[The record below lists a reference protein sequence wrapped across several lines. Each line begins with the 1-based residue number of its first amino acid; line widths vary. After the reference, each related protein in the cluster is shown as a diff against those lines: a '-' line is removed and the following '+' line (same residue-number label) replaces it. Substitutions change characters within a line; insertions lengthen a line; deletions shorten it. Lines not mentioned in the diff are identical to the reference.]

1 MALSYDLLSQF
12 AKVTND
18 QNQKE
23 KKTKTYGEIVR
34 VGNQNFVRLDGSEIL
49 TPYERTVTVKEG
61 DRVVVN
67 IENHNATITGNM
79 SDPSFSSSEGTSM
92 NGKINEFDVIIS
104 HKIKTDE
111 IEAITGYFEQIFA
124 TLGEFDELT
133 AIKAQI
139 EELKARYINVDHLN
153 AKDIEAINA
162 EIDRLKAETIN
173 VGILTADQIDAING
187 QFENIKSYNAEFVY
201 VSAEVLEAINAKI
214 KLLDVESLDAK
225 YAKIDFANITEAAIK
240 KLKTDFADI
249 DLANITVAAIDNL
262 VAKMVEID
270 FATINEATI
279 NSLKNKYA
287 NIDFANIGEAAIRKI
302 FADSGIIKDL
312 VVQDGTIVTGE
323 LVGVTIKGDLIEGNT
338 IVADKLVVRGEDG
351 LFYKLNTDGI
361 KTEAE
366 QTEYNS
372 LNGSVI
378 TAKSITAEKISVT
391 DLVAFDATI
400 GGFNITESSIYSG
413 VKESVK
419 NTTRGIYFDRDG
431 QFAVGDGQHFM
442 RYFHD
447 EETDTYKLE
456 ITADSILFDTGN
468 KTIKEVIDNINKEI
482 EESKKLVELSIK
494 SVVTQYSKNADSINP
509 PTSGWSTSTPV
520 WEDGKYI
527 WSKTIITY
535 NNDTTKESSPVCITG
550 NTGAPGLDGAQGPR
564 GEQGIPGPKGD
575 PGQDGSSGADGKT
588 SYFHIKYSSKANP
601 TLPSEISDTPND
613 YIGTYVDFIQND
625 ATEPSKYTWYR
636 FKGLQGADGK
646 QGIPGTNG
654 TNGQTSY
661 LHIAYADNQFG
672 TEGFTTTDATNKSYI
687 GQYTDFNLTDSTD
700 PSDYHWM
707 RFRGDPGAQGLQ
719 GEQGIPGTP
728 GTNGKTTYFH
738 IKYSAVA
745 NPTFSDQISEIP
757 NKYIGTY
764 VDFTQSDSTDP
775 TKYTWTQFQGN
786 DGAQG
791 PKGDQGIPG
800 VNGINGQ
807 TSYLHIAYADNSEG
821 SLNFSTTNST
831 NKKYIGT
838 YVDFIQADST
848 IPSDYNWSKIIGN
861 DGKGIKT
868 MTEQYYLSSSNT
880 SCTSGSWSTSIPAW
894 SKGRY
899 IWMRLKIEWTYDGST
914 VYSTTYTNPYLA
926 EALNNANEEIDN
938 INNQINKW
946 IQYVDTYYTHSATND
961 MTVNEWSLTKPLN
974 INDEYIWVKNIIHYS
989 DDTISESL
997 PLCINIPS
1005 QENEPSVS
1013 LITQSETEYNFVKDG
1028 EWYKNTNQQQ
1038 NSTTCKSTFRIT
1050 TNSDGKRLNVEFDC
1064 DSEINFD
1071 YLTINGVSQKGNTYG
1086 NQIISLNNGVTDII
1100 ITYSKDGSQS
1110 NGTDTGRVRFSF
1122 APKQLT
1128 NLENQYYLSND
1139 PVTASGGSW
1148 VSVMPVLN
1156 NPELYLWKRERMTW
1170 HDSTVTY
1177 GDHYLVGGLY
1187 VNISQTLRDIEKS
1200 LNTTFG
1206 TTSNGWEMAF
1216 EVLTQN
1222 VNNIGRY
1229 IRFENGH
1236 IILGED
1242 GNAVTLKIEN
1252 DIIGFY
1258 QWGKRVAYLS
1268 NGSLQVTEAYIGTQL
1283 NLGNFAFVPGKSGN
1297 LTFKKVVN

>member
-12 AKVTND
+12 AKITND

-79 SDPSFSSSEGTSM
+79 SDPSFSSSEGSSM
-92 NGKINEFDVIIS
+92 NGKINEFDIIIS

-124 TLGEFDELT
+124 TLGEFDELK

-139 EELKARYINVDHLN
+139 EQLKAEYIEAGHLN

-173 VGILTADQIDAING
+173 TGILTADQIEAING
-187 QFENIKSYNAEFVY
+187 QFESLKAYNADFVY

-225 YAKIDFANITEAAIK
+225 YAKIDLANITEAAIK

-249 DLANITVAAIDNL
+249 DLANISVAAIDNL

-270 FATINEATI
+270 FAEINEATI
-279 NSLKNKYA
+279 KSLEAKYA

-312 VVQDGTIVTGE
+312 VIQDGAIVTGE

-338 IVADKLVVRGEDG
+338 IVADKLVVKGEDG
-351 LFYKLNTDGI
+351 LFYKLNTDGVS
-361 KTEAE
+361 TSAE

-378 TAKSITAEKISVT
+378 TAKSVTAEKISVT

-413 VKESVK
+413 VKNSVK

-431 QFAVGDGQHFM
+431 QFAVGDGLHFM

-468 KTIKEVIDNINKEI
+468 KTIKEVIDNIEKEI
-482 EESKKLVELSIK
+482 EESKKVVELSIK
-494 SVVTQYSKNADSINP
+494 SVITQYAKNSDSTTAP
-509 PTSGWSTSTPV
+509 DSGWSTSTPK

-527 WSKTIITY
+527 WSKTIVTY

-550 NTGAPGLDGAQGPR
+550 ATGAPGLQGIQGPR

-575 PGQDGSSGADGKT
+575 AGQDGSSGQDGQT

-601 TLPSEISDTPND
+601 TLPSEISDTPNT
-613 YIGTYVDFIQND
+613 YIGTYVDFIKND

-636 FKGLQGADGK
+636 FQGLQGADGQ

-687 GQYTDFNLTDSTD
+687 GQYTDFNLSDSTD

-738 IKYSAVA
+738 VKYSAVA
-745 NPTFSDQISEIP
+745 NPISSDQISEIP

-764 VDFTQSDSTDP
+764 VDFTQADSTDP
-775 TKYTWTQFQGN
+775 TKYTWT
-786 DGAQG
+786 
-791 PKGDQGIPG
+791 
-800 VNGINGQ
+800 
-807 TSYLHIAYADNSEG
+807 
-821 SLNFSTTNST
+821 
-831 NKKYIGT
+831 
-838 YVDFIQADST
+838 
-848 IPSDYNWSKIIGN
+848 KIIGS
-861 DGKGIKT
+861 DGKGIKS

-880 SCTSGSWSTSIPAW
+880 SCTGGSWGTAIPTW

-899 IWMRLKIEWTYDGST
+899 IWMRLKIEWTYDGTS
-914 VYSTTYTNPYLA
+914 VYSTTYTSPYLA
-926 EALNNANEEIDN
+926 EALNNANEEIDI
-938 INNQINKW
+938 INGQINKW
-946 IQYVDTYYTHSATND
+946 IKHVDAYYYYSESD
-961 MTVNEWSLTKPLN
+961 SLPISPEWTLTKPMG
-974 INDEYIWVKNIIHYS
+974 EGKKYVWVKNIIIYS
-989 DDTISESL
+989 DDTISEMQPIKIYTPRTEVVL
-997 PLCINIPS
+997 DPTM
-1005 QENEPSVS
+1005 V
-1013 LITQSETEYNFVKDG
+1013 TQSETSYNFSYSSG
-1028 EWYKNTNQQQ
+1028 WYLNTNQQQ
-1038 NSTTCKSTFRIT
+1038 NSTTCKSDFQFIL
-1050 TNSDGKRLNVEFDC
+1050 DEPVDILVEYEQ
-1064 DSEINFD
+1064 DSELNYD
-1071 YLTINGVSQKGNTYG
+1071 YLTINGVSTKGKSSG
-1086 NQIISLNNGVTDII
+1086 NVKIHLSSGTTN
-1100 ITYSKDGSQS
+1100 ITIRYSKDGSQS
-1110 NGTDTGRVRFSF
+1110 NGTDTAKFRFI
-1122 APKQLT
+1122 
-1128 NLENQYYLSND
+1128 LEQYTISLLEEQYALSD
-1139 PVTASGGSW
+1139 SDSGLVNATSW
-1148 VSVMPVLN
+1148 SSVMPLLN
-1156 NPELYLWKRERMTW
+1156 DKNKYLWKRERIQLSDSSTLYV
-1170 HDSTVTY
+1170 DPYLVKKIYINVSTV
-1177 GDHYLVGGLY
+1177 LNEL
-1187 VNISQTLRDIEKS
+1187 EKT

-1206 TTSNGWEMAF
+1206 TTSNGWEMMF
-1216 EVLTQN
+1216 ELLNQN
-1222 VNNIGRY
+1222 MQQINRY
-1229 IRFENGH
+1229 IRFENGN
-1236 IILGED
+1236 IILGEE

-1252 DIIGFY
+1252 DIIAFY
-1258 QWGKRVAYLS
+1258 QFGQRVAYLS
-1268 NGSLQVTEAYIGTQL
+1268 DGKLQVTEAYIRTQL
-1283 NLGNFAFVPGKSGN
+1283 NLGNFAFVPGKRGN